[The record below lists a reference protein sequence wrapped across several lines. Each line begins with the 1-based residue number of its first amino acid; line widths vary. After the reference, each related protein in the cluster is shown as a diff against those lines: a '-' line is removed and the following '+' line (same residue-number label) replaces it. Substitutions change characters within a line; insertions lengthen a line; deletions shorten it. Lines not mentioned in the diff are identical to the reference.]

1 MFYTEEDVQPA
12 VDIAAELFGHPGRLI
27 DGHKVMRNTS
37 IATRQ
42 FGKLWYGDIDTTST
56 DLEAT
61 CIALSQRIGQD
72 VYVFSEDSNFNY
84 NANNRY
90 TSAP

>member
-1 MFYTEEDVQPA
+1 MFYDEEEVQPA
-12 VDIAAELFGHPGRLI
+12 VDIAAELFGYPGRLI

-42 FGKLWYGDIDTTST
+42 FGKLWYGDIDTAST

-61 CIALSQRIGQD
+61 CIALSQRIGQE
-72 VYVFSEDSNFNY
+72 VYVFGEDNNFDY
-84 NANNRY
+84 NTINRF
-90 TSAP
+90 SAAT